1 MVPPVLGP
9 QEQLAAAQ
17 ARRLRLA
24 MAPGTVA
31 SAAADQVSSPPS
43 SWTMG
48 TSSGLAVAL
57 ARRVAQ
63 AGLAGPVA
71 RAT

>member
-1 MVPPVLGP
+1 MPPVLGP

-31 SAAADQVSSPPS
+31 SGVADLVSSPPS
-43 SWTMG
+43 NWTMG

-57 ARRVAQ
+57 ARRAGQ